1 MNTELTCLKGF
12 TPKSF
17 NDLVQMQVQG
27 GYSISKKGIEVESP
41 FYFALNQGAHGTCTL
56 VLAVSYMKI
65 KSNRYRPHMFQ
76 GFHSRIV
83 Q

>member
-17 NDLVQMQVQG
+17 NDLVQMHGQG
-27 GYSISKKGIEVESP
+27 GYPIGEKGTEVESP
-41 FYFALNQGAHGTCTL
+41 FNSVLNHGADGTCAR

-65 KSNRYRPHMFQ
+65 KNNISNGP
-76 GFHSRIV
+76 GLG
-83 Q
+83 